1 MTFRIGSSC
10 SAAIW
15 WRMLAARK
23 YRVLGVSKMCLD
35 CLSVVSNFPF
45 FFLLKEMD
53 KLESSSEEATCSEE
67 EEKELEPNSKGKTP
81 LKGPF
86 RRKRAYVEIEY
97 EQEVEPLSKSKETLL
112 GS

>member
-1 MTFRIGSSC
+1 M
-10 SAAIW
+10 
-15 WRMLAARK
+15 AARK
-23 YRVLGVSKMCLD
+23 YRECVGRQSSL
-35 CLSVVSNFPF
+35 VVSNFSYI

-53 KLESSSEEATCSEE
+53 KLESSSEEATFSEE
-67 EEKELEPNSKGKTP
+67 EEKELEPKPKGKTP

-97 EQEVEPLSKSKETLL
+97 EQEVEPLSKSKESLL